1 MIVIDIMIII
11 FLIFGFLVGA
21 SRGAI
26 KQAILSVGSILILYI
41 SFKLKGL
48 LAMFLY
54 TNIPLHIS
62 ALSKIK
68 TLNYLVYEVIAFIII
83 FLILLSIFKLV
94 LSLANV
100 LDKAVKMTIILAIP
114 SKIIGGILGFI
125 ETYILLF
132 ILITILTLPVF
143 NLNKYFVDSKIAPM
157 IINKTPIL
165 SDVLKPLTNSIKSI
179 NDINLKD
186 LSNTKSIEEQVF
198 IILLKNGIISKDK
211 AKDLIDTNEIQIDNA
226 DALIERWAK

>member
-1 MIVIDIMIII
+1 MIVVDFIII
-11 FLIFGFLVGA
+11 AFLIFGFLIGA

-26 KQAILSVGSILILYI
+26 KQAILSVGSILILFI

-48 LAMFLY
+48 LAWFLY
-54 TNIPLHIS
+54 TNVPLHIS
-62 ALSKIK
+62 ILSKIK
-68 TLNYLVYEVIAFIII
+68 SLNYLVYEVIAFLII

-100 LDKAVKMTIILAIP
+100 LDKVVKLTIILEIP

-125 ETYILLF
+125 ETYIILF
-132 ILITILTLPVF
+132 LIITVLTLPSF
-143 NLNKYFVDSKIAPM
+143 NLNKYFIGSKTTPI
-157 IINKTPIL
+157 IINKTPLL
-165 SDVLKPLTNSIKSI
+165 STALKPITSSIKSI
-179 NDINLKD
+179 NDINLND
-186 LSNTKSIEEQVF
+186 LSNTQSIEEQVF

-211 AKDLIDTNEIQIDNA
+211 AKELIKSDKIQIKDA